1 MWELMDGVVLL
12 LITPLAVVD
21 VRRQRIPVSYLIILA
36 AGSILKQ
43 CIGRQTDIWL
53 ILGGVGIGCIF
64 LILSKVTEEGLGY
77 GDSLGILI
85 LGIGLGTWKLLEVL
99 MATFLLLF
107 VWSMIIWFIRK
118 KKNQRIPFYPFLVSG
133 YFLVFLAGMV

>member
-1 MWELMDGVVLL
+1 MWELMDGVILL

-43 CIGRQTDIWL
+43 CTGRPEDVWL
-53 ILGGVGIGCIF
+53 ILGGAGIGCIF

-107 VWSMIIWFIRK
+107 VWSMIIWCIRK

-133 YFLVFLAGMV
+133 YFLVFFAGIV